1 MAALVPTIMDA
12 PSYQIIAFTGRVC
25 ESASEIM
32 YLLLLLLLAKGFTVT
47 RGRLRL
53 ASSIKLTIFMC
64 LYIVTYTILFVYERQ
79 VRHII

>member
-1 MAALVPTIMDA
+1 MDT
-12 PSYQIIAFTGRVC
+12 PSYQIITFTGRVC
-25 ESASEIM
+25 ESASEIV

-64 LYIVTYTILFVYERQ
+64 LYVVTYTVLFVYERQ
-79 VRHII
+79 VRHTHHSAQI